1 MESLDLHFNGP
12 FSFSNQ
18 DNSLFHPELK
28 NNAGIYL
35 WVLQDIVN
43 NINYIEYIGE
53 TTKFSKRQKE
63 HLTHILGLNYRI
75 LDANKAKQGECSVLW
90 NGMWRDKSDDAA
102 NNVMT
107 IYDDISQSVISY
119 VNTIKVFF
127 APTSCGKETRKHME
141 GMIAKTFRESH
152 PELTIFYPSD
162 NRTIPRK
169 KLVGTTINI
178 TCDESIAGLER
189 KLDI

>member
-1 MESLDLHFNGP
+1 MDSLDLHFNGP

-18 DNSLFHPELK
+18 DNSLFLSEFK
-28 NNAGIYL
+28 NEVGIYL
-35 WVLQDIVN
+35 WVIQDQVN

-75 LDANKAKQGECSVLW
+75 LDAEKAKQGECSVLW
-90 NGMWRDKSDDAA
+90 NGMWRDRSDDAA
-102 NNVMT
+102 NNIMN
-107 IYDDISQSVISY
+107 IYGDINESVIAY

-127 APTSCGKETRKHME
+127 AKTTCEKETRKHIE
-141 GMIAKTFRESH
+141 GIIAKTFRELH
-152 PELTIFYPSD
+152 PELTTFYPSD

-169 KLVGTTINI
+169 ELLGTNINV
-178 TCDESIAGLER
+178 TCSESIAGLEN
-189 KLDI
+189 KIDI